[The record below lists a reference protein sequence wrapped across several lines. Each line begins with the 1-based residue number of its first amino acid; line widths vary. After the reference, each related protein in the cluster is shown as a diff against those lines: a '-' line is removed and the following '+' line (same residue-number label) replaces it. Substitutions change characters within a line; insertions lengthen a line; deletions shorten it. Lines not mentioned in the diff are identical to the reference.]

1 MTCRIGR
8 KAKEGLKNGSR
19 PIRQSEK
26 KRGRII
32 IMVLLF
38 LKSIVL
44 DSVLTLSETPSGVEL
59 FRPTDYSHRLHPTH
73 FSNQIL

>member
-1 MTCRIGR
+1 
-8 KAKEGLKNGSR
+8 
-19 PIRQSEK
+19 
-26 KRGRII
+26 
-32 IMVLLF
+32 MVLLF